1 LREQEAVLLAQLD
14 RAHGELAKERR
25 EYVSSVS
32 ERKSLLDTLIAEIEK
47 KRDQPVVEFLMV
59 RLPPLR
65 VVPTLS
71 CEAAKAPIPEP
82 VSPELQR
89 TVTSLSETS
98 QLVVGA
104 VAKFKE
110 VLVRS
115 SEGNGLTF
123 LCRVLVKVTLDPETA
138 SPYLIL
144 SKDHKTVRLADGE
157 QDLPDT
163 PKRFTGS
170 SSVLGSQG

>member
-1 LREQEAVLLAQLD
+1 LQEQEGVLLAQLD
-14 RAHGELAKERR
+14 QAHGELTKERCK
-25 EYVSSVS
+25 YVSSVS

-47 KRDQPVVEFLMV
+47 KRDQPVVEFLMCSS
-59 RLPPLR
+59 PWCFPC
-65 VVPTLS
+65 S

-89 TVTSLSETS
+89 TVKSLSEMS

-104 VAKFKE
+104 VAKFKGKAKKRRAMPCS
-110 VLVRS
+110 VA
-115 SEGNGLTF
+115 
-123 LCRVLVKVTLDPETA
+123 VKVTLDPETA

-144 SKDHKTVRLADGE
+144 SKDRKTVRLGDG
-157 QDLPDT
+157 QQNLPDT

-170 SSVLGSQG
+170 PSVLGSQG

>member
-1 LREQEAVLLAQLD
+1 LREQEGVLLAQLD
-14 RAHGELAKERR
+14 QAHGDLAKERH

-32 ERKSLLDTLIAEIEK
+32 ERKTLLDTLIVEIEK
-47 KRDQPVVEFLMV
+47 KRDQPVVEFLTSSSPCCF
-59 RLPPLR
+59 PP
-65 VVPTLS
+65 S

-89 TVTSLSETS
+89 TVKSLSEIS

-104 VAKFKE
+104 VTKFKGKAKK
-110 VLVRS
+110 R
-115 SEGNGLTF
+115 
-123 LCRVLVKVTLDPETA
+123 RAVTLDPETA

-144 SKDHKTVRLADGE
+144 SKDRKTVWLGDGQE
-157 QDLPDT
+157 NRPDS

-170 SSVLGSQG
+170 PSVLGCQG